1 MSKLEENYGW
11 SDYEEELEEEEGDM
25 EPEVLD
31 FQVQLRQIRQA
42 RDAKQAL
49 NGKQPI
55 FLFFSNINLSHL
67 FYIVTPSHNFFL
79 LLLLTR
85 D

>member
-1 MSKLEENYGW
+1 
-11 SDYEEELEEEEGDM
+11 M
-25 EPEVLD
+25 EPEVLGS
-31 FQVQLRQIRQA
+31 QVQLRQMRQA

-49 NGKQPI
+49 NGRQPI
-55 FLFFSNINLSHL
+55 FLFFSNFNLSHL
-67 FYIVTPSHNFFL
+67 FYIVTRSRNFFL

>member
-1 MSKLEENYGW
+1 
-11 SDYEEELEEEEGDM
+11 M
-25 EPEVLD
+25 EPEVLGS
-31 FQVQLRQIRQA
+31 QVQLRQMRQA

-49 NGKQPI
+49 NGRQTI
-55 FLFFSNINLSHL
+55 FLFFSNFNLSHL

-79 LLLLTR
+79 LLLLAL

>member
-1 MSKLEENYGW
+1 
-11 SDYEEELEEEEGDM
+11 M
-25 EPEVLD
+25 EPEVLGS
-31 FQVQLRQIRQA
+31 QVQLRQMRQA
-42 RDAKQAL
+42 RDTKQAL
-49 NGKQPI
+49 NGRQPI
-55 FLFFSNINLSHL
+55 FLFLSNFNLSHL